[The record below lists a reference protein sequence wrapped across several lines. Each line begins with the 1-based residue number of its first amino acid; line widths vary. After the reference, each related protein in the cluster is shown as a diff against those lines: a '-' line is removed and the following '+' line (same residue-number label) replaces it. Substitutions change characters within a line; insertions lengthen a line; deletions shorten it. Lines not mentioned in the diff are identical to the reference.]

1 MHTLNDDDVV
11 EDLLAQS
18 LSLVWLR
25 VLHLISELVSAQ
37 LQQRGNVRDLVS
49 EQLEF
54 SVDFHLEIDFTSCQA
69 LVVVVE
75 RK

>member
-11 EDLLAQS
+11 EDLLAKS
-18 LSLVWLR
+18 LSLVRLR
-25 VLHLISELVSAQ
+25 VLHLFSELVSAQ

-49 EQLEF
+49 KQLEF
-54 SVDFHLEIDFTSCQA
+54 SVDFHLEIDFTSGQA